1 MPRPGR
7 QTDISAARQALES
20 RLSPVLIVEDEAPLR
35 HMVEAA
41 LRVIGLQT
49 ITAATVAEA
58 ERVRARHRLASL
70 ALVVTNVHL
79 TADPDTWEGYEL
91 WERWRAARPDLPFLL
106 LSGDPATRELW
117 GVRTGA
123 VRLLLKPFDVG
134 EFHQVVRELLGV

>member
-1 MPRPGR
+1 
-7 QTDISAARQALES
+7 
-20 RLSPVLIVEDEAPLR
+20 
-35 HMVEAA
+35 
-41 LRVIGLQT
+41 LQT